1 MVDYVSIENT
11 LNKLDGLYNSSLDTQ
26 MVILYSKLAV
36 LELCG
41 WIETSV
47 DIVLFEYVDTHI
59 VNIENKNKIN
69 GIIKKNHGFDY
80 KSNIFPLFCSVIGI
94 NNLENILDK
103 ITDTDLQ
110 NLISLSDTY
119 TQERNKAAHTDT
131 PNGTTRTYSAP
142 SNVII
147 DFRKIKNSIVVIE
160 SEIQRI

>member
-80 KSNIFPLFCSVIGI
+80 KSNIFPL
-94 NNLENILDK
+94 LLLL
-103 ITDTDLQ
+103 TL
-110 NLISLSDTY
+110 
-119 TQERNKAAHTDT
+119 
-131 PNGTTRTYSAP
+131 
-142 SNVII
+142 
-147 DFRKIKNSIVVIE
+147 
-160 SEIQRI
+160 